1 MVVNAKRRLAAVV
14 VADVVGYSKLVGE
27 DEASTVATVNA
38 RWETV
43 LKPIVHENG
52 GRVVKFLG
60 DGALMEFSSAVDAV
74 RSALAIQNG
83 MAAANENAADAP
95 AIQLRIGINLGD
107 VISDGDDIFGDDVN
121 IAARLEGM
129 ARPGEICV
137 SQSVYHAVRG
147 RLAFEAEE
155 IGDLDLKNIAK
166 PIRAFRLRLGD
177 MPASTAA
184 TSERQENRLSIA
196 VLPFDNMSGVP
207 EHDFIGEGMSENILT
222 DLARFKDLTVI
233 ARNSSFAYKGRAT
246 RVQDIR
252 RELGANYVL
261 EGSIQKAGD
270 RIRVNAQLID
280 GVSGKHVWAERY
292 DRKADDLFAVMD
304 DITELIVAT
313 LATTYGGRLRKAAAE
328 RAATTGPTS
337 FHAFD
342 SFVQGMVE
350 LNKCTEESVE
360 RAGELFTLAIKA
372 NPRYAKA
379 HAKSCWVHIYKI
391 NFGWT
396 EDAAASLRTALQF
409 ADAAVAADD
418 SEAWGYWAI
427 AGCDMQ
433 QGRHDRAISGMTRAI
448 ELNPNDADVLAD
460 MGLFLSYVGRAE
472 EGIPFALKANR
483 INPNHPE
490 YYDDQLGQVFFT
502 ARRYDD
508 AVRSFEG
515 IRNHIT
521 AATLVYLAASHAAL
535 GKLEAAGAAVKE
547 LLAKEP
553 LSTIATWTSPD
564 FIPYKN
570 PDDVEHLARHLR
582 AAGVPG

>member
-1 MVVNAKRRLAAVV
+1 MAVNAKRRLAAVV

-27 DEASTVATVNA
+27 NEASTVATVNA

-83 MAAANENAADAP
+83 MAAANESAPDAP

-121 IAARLEGM
+121 IAARLEGV
-129 ARPGEICV
+129 ARPGELCV
-137 SQSVYHAVRG
+137 SQSVHDAVRG

-166 PIRAFRLRLGD
+166 SIRAFRLRPGD
-177 MPASTAA
+177 MSASTAA
-184 TSERQENRLSIA
+184 TSESKENRLSIA

-233 ARNSSFAYKGRAT
+233 ARNSSFAYKGRAA

-328 RAATTGPTS
+328 SAATTGPTS
-337 FHAFD
+337 FPAFD

-360 RAGELFTLAIKA
+360 RAGEHFSLAIKA

-409 ADAAVAADD
+409 AEAAVAADD

-433 QGRHDRAISGMTRAI
+433 QGRHDRAISGITRAV

-460 MGLFLSYVGRAE
+460 MGLFLSYVGRAD

-502 ARRYDD
+502 ARRYED

-521 AATLVYLAASHAAL
+521 AATMVYLAASHAAL
-535 GKLEAAGAAVKE
+535 GNMESAGATVKE

-553 LSTIATWTSPD
+553 ASTIAMWTSPD

-570 PDDVEHLARHLR
+570 PEDVEHLARHLR